1 MMRIWQLASF
11 VWTTFQPCLQWRS
24 TMARSMSSASMVSS
38 PQHNP
43 WVSKLLSIGIL
54 CYNLSILF
62 LYVHVQLLVCMW
74 ITKASA
80 PGNKSWYGTPLH
92 QTLVSSTKKKK
103 EKNCDIAN
111 DCIYLLQY
119 TRSPTCW
126 CTVRVEWR
134 FMTSHRQSGYR
145 PYPWERYIVTCGK
158 GSHNAVVWCGTG
170 SSHTF
175 TLPHNAHTHRCMHC
189 HLKVL
194 WACAMLT
201 ILPLSST
208 SRNKWNK
215 V

>member
-62 LYVHVQLLVCMW
+62 FYVHVQLLVCMW

-103 EKNCDIAN
+103 EKTAI
-111 DCIYLLQY
+111 LL
-119 TRSPTCW
+119 
-126 CTVRVEWR
+126 
-134 FMTSHRQSGYR
+134 M
-145 PYPWERYIVTCGK
+145 IVYFYCSIQG
-158 GSHNAVVWCGTG
+158 A
-170 SSHTF
+170 
-175 TLPHNAHTHRCMHC
+175 LPAG
-189 HLKVL
+189 VL
-194 WACAMLT
+194 WEWSGGLWHHIGKVDTDLT
-201 ILPLSST
+201 HEKGTL
-208 SRNKWNK
+208 
-215 V
+215 